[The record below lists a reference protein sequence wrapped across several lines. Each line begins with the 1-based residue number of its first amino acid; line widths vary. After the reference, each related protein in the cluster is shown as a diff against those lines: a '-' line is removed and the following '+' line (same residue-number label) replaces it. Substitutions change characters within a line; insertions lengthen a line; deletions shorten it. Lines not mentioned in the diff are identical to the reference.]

1 MAEGMHHHSRW
12 AAACGR
18 PAPTSQPRF
27 PRRGPRAVDTH
38 AFADALVSKGY
49 RRLVIQKGAG
59 YYAPRVLVPPGGT
72 SAVLSSGLEVE

>member
-1 MAEGMHHHSRW
+1 M
-12 AAACGR
+12 
-18 PAPTSQPRF
+18 
-27 PRRGPRAVDTH
+27 DTH